1 MYRTCSFSR
10 RPVRPLRLVALLAL
24 VTATLAACGPTISK
38 FNATAYE
45 QATSLKVESL
55 ALMEE
60 ATQPYDEHAS
70 EVRALQRRLRKA
82 HEFADGRPNN
92 KISAQQWETLI
103 DTTETG
109 NLLGGFLKRWENDS
123 SLNKEFVKE
132 KKEQVEKAF
141 DTIIQLESGK
151 MKPEGVQ
158 GGT

>member
-10 RPVRPLRLVALLAL
+10 CPVRPLHLVALLAL